1 MTGGDS
7 KIRQTTMP
15 DHVSNVLGALGI
27 EQPRILRGTKGTN
40 WCAHS
45 ANPDNLPWHLL
56 LCTYK
61 VDHNVNILL
70 VRHGGKWYVRDD
82 MVNAH
87 VLCPS
92 SFETFVKTLPE
103 VVEVTNFPYPPVSE
117 ELFKLYWQQPDPWE
131 WEEAV
136 SDDLL

>member
-15 DHVSNVLGALGI
+15 DHVSSVLDALGI
-27 EQPRILRGTKGTN
+27 AQPRILRGTKGTD

-45 ANPDNLPWHLL
+45 ATPDNLPDYRL

-70 VRHGGKWYVRDD
+70 VRYGGKWYVRDD

-92 SFETFVKTLPE
+92 SFETFVKSLPE

-117 ELFKLYWQQPDPWE
+117 EQFKLYWQQPDPWG
-131 WEEAV
+131 WEEPV